1 MNFPEKLE
9 DFRCV
14 TAFTPTVCTLI
25 GARIPAQCE
34 DTPLDAV
41 IAEAEKKLNGEKVEK
56 MLIFAP
62 DACGIHLWERYP
74 EKLAKV
80 EAVAPLRVP
89 TKVVMPSVTP
99 VCFASMYTGATP
111 AIHGIQ
117 KYERPILTVETI
129 FNTFPEAKKKTGIC
143 AVNQCSIDLIFR
155 KRPVTY
161 CSTRS
166 DAEAVK
172 FSHFLMQ
179 DPAFDVVLNYAT
191 DYDHIMHA
199 TGPFA
204 DEAIGA
210 LDRNIAAFQQFS
222 AWIDEYWG
230 AYNRLLV
237 WSPDH
242 GAHESSPGRGPPG
255 TDMPEDLLVYHFYS
269 IRAKNK

>member
-1 MNFPEKLE
+1 
-9 DFRCV
+9 
-14 TAFTPTVCTLI
+14 
-25 GARIPAQCE
+25 
-34 DTPLDAV
+34 
-41 IAEAEKKLNGEKVEK
+41 

-111 AIHGIQ
+111 ATHGIQ

-204 DEAIGA
+204 DDAIAA

-237 WSPDH
+237 WCPDH
-242 GAHESSPGRGPPG
+242 GAHESSPGRGAHG